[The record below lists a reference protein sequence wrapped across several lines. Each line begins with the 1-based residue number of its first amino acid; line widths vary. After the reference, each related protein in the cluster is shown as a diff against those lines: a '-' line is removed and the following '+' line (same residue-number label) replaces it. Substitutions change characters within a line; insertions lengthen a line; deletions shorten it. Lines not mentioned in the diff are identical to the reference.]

1 MSFRKNLNLFM
12 LIGLVALASCGKKD
26 HKKSS
31 SKPRQELEL
40 NTICEDIS
48 CVSSVDWKI
57 LLPGRSF
64 PDKTRLDI
72 NGTTILNECISK
84 QSNFIDRTSEPQTV
98 TLEGH
103 YVPKKGELKIDV
115 IDLGSDCSS
124 FSKFISN
131 DNVPFTFIKGANTSE
146 IHILL

>member
-1 MSFRKNLNLFM
+1 M

-26 HKKSS
+26 SDKKSS
-31 SKPRQELEL
+31 SRQEI
-40 NTICEDIS
+40 NPICEDIS

-57 LLPGRSF
+57 MLPGRSF
-64 PDKTRLDI
+64 PDKARLDI

-84 QSNFIDRTSEPQTV
+84 QAYFIDRTVEPQSV
-98 TLEGH
+98 SLEGY
-103 YVPKKGELKIDV
+103 YVPKQGELKIDV

-131 DNVPFTFIKGANTSE
+131 DNVPFTFIKGANTNE